1 MVKKQLA
8 SYFKAKGELVKRRI
22 HREVGHWTL
31 GTGHYEYKNQMTS
44 VE

>member
-22 HREVGHWTL
+22 HREVGHWA
-31 GTGHYEYKNQMTS
+31 TGHWALRTQKQDDKC
-44 VE
+44 